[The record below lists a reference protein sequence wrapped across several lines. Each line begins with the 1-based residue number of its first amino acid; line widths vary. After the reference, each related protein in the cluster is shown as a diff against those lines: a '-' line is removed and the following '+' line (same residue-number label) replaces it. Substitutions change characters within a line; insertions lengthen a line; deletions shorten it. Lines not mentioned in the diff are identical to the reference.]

1 MIWALAAAGPF
12 AAAITVVGTVTE
24 VGQVA
29 DVAYDAGKT
38 VVEVKDDLAAGRLDA
53 AASKIGYMTGTVIGG
68 VGASKVLG
76 MAWLRRAL
84 SAQAGTMNLAPARCR

>member
-1 MIWALAAAGPF
+1 MSAATISAVGV
-12 AAAITVVGTVTE
+12 AAETGL
-24 VGQVA
+24 VA
-29 DVAYDAGKT
+29 YAAYDAGKT